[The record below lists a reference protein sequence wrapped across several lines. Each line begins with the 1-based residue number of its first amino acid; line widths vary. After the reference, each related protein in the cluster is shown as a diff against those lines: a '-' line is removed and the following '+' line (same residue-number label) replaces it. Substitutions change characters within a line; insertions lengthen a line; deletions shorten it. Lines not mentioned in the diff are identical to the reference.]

1 MPMEYSKCVLNYY
14 NNWLDTWSI
23 ASGDLYEEETF
34 VYINSGRGGDL
45 FFAGITSLQTLVKAK
60 F

>member
-1 MPMEYSKCVLNYY
+1 MHLKTTIIIGS
-14 NNWLDTWSI
+14 DTWSI
-23 ASGDLYEEETF
+23 ASRDLYEGETF
-34 VYINSGRGGDL
+34 VYINTGEGGDL